1 MASMGELVKTT
12 PDQKDILMIS
22 EILGKY
28 FVD

>member
-12 PDQKDILMIS
+12 ADQKDILMIS